1 MQNNKLHVSY
11 LRTLTA
17 GQERRQIA
25 TFSQQQRFKTNIFFQ
40 ESGKLEFYYI
50 EKLQNLRL
58 GLVNL
63 TPVLNW
69 GGVTHLFQRF
79 V

>member
-17 GQERRQIA
+17 GQESRQIA

-40 ESGKLEFYYI
+40 ERAKLEFYYI

-63 TPVLNW
+63 T
-69 GGVTHLFQRF
+69 HLFQRF
-79 V
+79 I